1 MEQVANAKRTMEESV
16 QESKRQQLN
25 LPRQPSFSC
34 LLDNVLASIHEFQ
47 LELGS
52 LTLIPETPQQALDIL
67 EPLIWSSARLDFGIT
82 LSYFGAVH
90 KVSSFGIDSHLTVD
104 NWERIPRDI
113 LQVRSTFGPEP
124 VALTPLQRQFHSDAA
139 DRIGRISKLLS
150 LYCQPLASF
159 TGTSQRFVHAG
170 LLPAL
175 NTIQSLVLCLEEY
188 LSQVLESVNYCP
200 ATKVLSNYLP
210 FLHAL
215 DNNDQLRFSCVVCR
229 ICPIFLP
236 TEADRTLCG
245 HCHCRSSA
253 HSTVPPFDVNDL
265 LEDDY

>member
-1 MEQVANAKRTMEESV
+1 MIGCRLFHISSHRMEQVANAKRTMEESV

-113 LQVRSTFGPEP
+113 LQAVYFWSRARCVNSPSTP
-124 VALTPLQRQFHSDAA
+124 VPL
-139 DRIGRISKLLS
+139 
-150 LYCQPLASF
+150 
-159 TGTSQRFVHAG
+159 
-170 LLPAL
+170 
-175 NTIQSLVLCLEEY
+175 
-188 LSQVLESVNYCP
+188 
-200 ATKVLSNYLP
+200 
-210 FLHAL
+210 
-215 DNNDQLRFSCVVCR
+215 
-229 ICPIFLP
+229 
-236 TEADRTLCG
+236 
-245 HCHCRSSA
+245 
-253 HSTVPPFDVNDL
+253 
-265 LEDDY
+265 